1 MKVSTVDEM
10 RNLDRIAIEKFGI
23 TDDLLMEN
31 AGQAAYFVILEEFGI
46 GGKNFVVFC
55 ATGNNG
61 GDGFVVARKIHST
74 GGEVKVYV
82 LGDAFKF
89 KGAAKKNYEIV
100 KRLPIELEHVKS
112 TASIEKEIL
121 DCDAVVDAI
130 FGTGLKRNIEGVYK
144 DVIQRINESGK
155 TVFSIDIPSG
165 INGDTGEVMGI
176 AVEADFTVTYGLPKI
191 GNLLYPG
198 YENCGKLYVSH
209 ISFPPSIYEKNST
222 KVEISQPVFLPE
234 RYGNAHKGDLGD
246 TLFIAGA
253 SNYFGAPY
261 FSASS
266 FLKAGG
272 GYARLASPSS
282 ITPFIAGK
290 GSEVVFFPQKET
302 SSGSIALKN
311 KSALLSLSEDVDMVV
326 MGPGLSLNE
335 ETQTLVREL
344 SIKINKPLLIDGD
357 GLTAI
362 AKDISVLKRRKSMTI
377 LTPHLGEMAGITGLS
392 IRETNENKINMLQKT
407 AEEIGAII
415 VLKGAHSLIGYP
427 DRRVLINMSGNPG
440 MATAGSGDVLT
451 GTIAAMFGL
460 GLSLEDAVPAG
471 VFIHGLSGDIA
482 AVEKGEDGLTAQDIL
497 DFLPDAVKYYR
508 ENLDDIAENNYESIY
523 II

>member
-209 ISFPPSIYEKNST
+209 ISFSPSIYEKNST

-482 AVEKGEDGLTAQDIL
+482 AVEKGEDGMTAQDIL

>member
-482 AVEKGEDGLTAQDIL
+482 AVEKGEDGMTAQDIL